1 MELLLIFIEQWRQ
14 QLTQLFSSLEQQLF
28 PFLEQLFSLQ
38 QPISYQLQLY
48 L

>member
-14 QLTQLFSSLEQQLF
+14 QLTQLFPS
-28 PFLEQLFSLQ
+28 LEQLFSLQ